1 MSGSIWNN
9 PLMWSNNKKLNPFGG
24 KNDDNEEYGFDFEKE
39 KAEAEKMFSD
49 FEKKKNAF
57 QQESGMVDA
66 ASKAAEYKE
75 VTPQMG
81 GNAPNPADQLNNVKK
96 PEGNSDATSARSI
109 ADDSLDR
116 LLGNTPKGNI
126 PSLASLLESLGLPPS
141 DFYTNI
147 DYSMLSDDDEET
159 DIAIAE
165 KLGITTDDIFQK
177 GTASGLSP
185 LQIVDNINSIRS
197 SMALDTLTAGKLD
210 SQDLT
215 NMYFAS
221 LNNDTDTINTIL
233 QAKGISLEGDFT
245 ASDIME
251 LSQSANDRIFK
262 SVYLN

>member
-1 MSGSIWNN
+1 MSNIGGNN
-9 PLMWSNNKKLNPFGG
+9 PFIWSNNKKLNPFSTE
-24 KNDDNEEYGFDFEKE
+24 NDDAYDFEKE

-49 FEKKKNAF
+49 FEKEKKAF
-57 QQESGMVDA
+57 QKSSSIVDA

-81 GNAPNPADQLNNVKK
+81 GNAPNPVDQLNNIKK
-96 PEGNSDATSARSI
+96 PESNSDAEATKSTAN
-109 ADDSLDR
+109 DSLDR
-116 LLGNTPKGNI
+116 LWGNTPKGNI

-185 LQIVDNINSIRS
+185 LQIVDNINIIRS
-197 SMALDTLTAGKLD
+197 SMALDILTADKLD

-221 LNNDTDTINTIL
+221 LHNDTDTVNTIL
-233 QAKGISLEGDFT
+233 QKKDITLEDNFT
-245 ASDIME
+245 VSDVME